1 MNFCD
6 EDFCWLCS
14 TSGSCCNCEFSDS
27 PWSKPASQ
35 VSFYIFDG
43 CEKPGNFDVDELAFR
58 AIDGSYFL
66 GPSFENPD
74 FDIDDMVQCPGR
86 GSQQPCAVS
95 TPKNNGYGE
104 KWESP
109 STKPPPDSSSPVGLH
124 TDSSPLATDP
134 VLVTRMLRREDPAL
148 NRLLFCRPRDDSQ
161 SRVKAPFNDLAD
173 SNTLIF
179 PTTTSM
185 SRSPPLPT
193 DTSESSSSMP
203 AFSAAQESLDER
215 LYAISTRQVVA
226 DDICVVTTRTAI
238 EQTNHLER
246 PDEIDR
252 VSALEKLIAASRKR
266 ATFSGPTILDL
277 AISTE
282 LEPDSSHGAVNDG
295 LSGATT
301 TSRETK
307 GVDAVLSKMPPR
319 RVSTISVSCP
329 DQVTP
334 HNGLKRRRSS
344 VDYPPESKKVK
355 LDRTVS
361 HVSCASDSSV
371 QSKYQATEP
380 ASIRRARSLRSEV
393 SACSGGST
401 VRSLSSCI
409 QEGIHQCAYMRPSLP
424 GFAFLPFPSE
434 LTDFPT
440 LPRQGLSTDGSKH
453 PTPQFRGLRPIKGEP
468 SGSNA
473 RSLLPQILG
482 RSRDSSSSH
491 HRTTSTYHTHSC
503 ALR

>member
-1 MNFCD
+1 MNICD
-6 EDFCWLCS
+6 EDFCWLCPKP
-14 TSGSCCNCEFSDS
+14 GSCCNCEFSDS

-35 VSFYIFDG
+35 VSFCTFDG
-43 CEKPGNFDVDELAFR
+43 CEKTRNFDVDELEFR
-58 AIDGSYFL
+58 TIDGNYFL
-66 GPSFENPD
+66 GPPFENPD
-74 FDIDDMVQCPGR
+74 LEIDDMIQRPGR
-86 GSQQPCAVS
+86 GSQQPCAAS
-95 TPKNNGYGE
+95 TPKNNGYAE

-109 STKPPPDSSSPVGLH
+109 STRPPPDSSSPVGLH
-124 TDSSPLATDP
+124 SDSSPFTTGP
-134 VLVTRMLRREDPAL
+134 VPMTRMLRRESPIVNQL
-148 NRLLFCRPRDDSQ
+148 VFCRPRDDGQ
-161 SRVKAPFNDLAD
+161 LLVKAPFNDRAG
-173 SNTLIF
+173 SNAFIF

-185 SRSPPLPT
+185 RRSPPLPT
-193 DTSESSSSMP
+193 DTPESRSSMP
-203 AFSAAQESLDER
+203 TCSAVQVSLDER

-238 EQTNHLER
+238 EQTNHLEK

-252 VSALEKLIAASRKR
+252 VPALGNLIAASRKR
-266 ATFSGPTILDL
+266 AIFSGPTILDL

-282 LEPDSSHGAVNDG
+282 LEPGLSHGAVNDR
-295 LSGATT
+295 LNDATT
-301 TSRETK
+301 TNRETK
-307 GVDAVLSKMPPR
+307 GDDAVPSNMPPR

-329 DQVTP
+329 AQATL

-361 HVSCASDSSV
+361 HFSCASDSSV

-393 SACSGGST
+393 SACSGGSP

-409 QEGIHQCAYMRPSLP
+409 QEGINRCACMRLSLP

-434 LTDFPT
+434 LTDFST
-440 LPRQGLSTDGSKH
+440 LPGQGLSTDGSKH
-453 PTPQFRGLRPIKGEP
+453 PAPQFRGLRPIKGEP

-473 RSLLPQILG
+473 RCISPQILG
-482 RSRDSSSSH
+482 RPRDSPSPH
-491 HRTTSTYHTHSC
+491 HRTTSTYHAHSC